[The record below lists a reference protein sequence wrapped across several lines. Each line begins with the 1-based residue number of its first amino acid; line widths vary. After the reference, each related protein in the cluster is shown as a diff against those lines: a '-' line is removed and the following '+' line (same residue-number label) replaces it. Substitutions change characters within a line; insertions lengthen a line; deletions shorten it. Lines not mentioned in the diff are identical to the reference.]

1 MTKQESQIHS
11 GNVSRWFL
19 ITMAVSFLALFLVV
33 PLALILTEAFKRGWN
48 VYCQSLTD
56 RYTLSAIGL
65 TLFVTV
71 IVVPLNT
78 IFGVAAAW
86 CIAKFRFR
94 GRQLLMTLIDIP
106 YSVSPVISG
115 LIFILLFG
123 RQGWFGNW
131 LAAHHISIIFAF
143 PGIVLA
149 TLFVTFPIVA
159 KELIP
164 LMESQ
169 GNEEEEAAR
178 LLGATGWQTFRYV
191 TLPNIRWG
199 LLYGVLLCNSRA
211 LGEFGA
217 VAVVSGSLRGETTT
231 MPLHIEILYNE
242 YQITAAFSVASLL
255 TLTAIITLAIKSFL
269 EWKQNRARTTQL
281 VYDVDVLENSDTQ
294 PTPSVV
300 SEHFSEASPTLS
312 IRASTDHVPPSND
325 RGFSPPR
332 PTPPYRDRS
341 QGVGED
347 EH

>member
-1 MTKQESQIHS
+1 MKQESRIHS
-11 GNVSRWFL
+11 ENTTQWLL
-19 ITMAVSFLALFLVV
+19 ITVAVGFLALFLVV
-33 PLALILTEAFKRGWN
+33 PLALILTEAFKRGWS
-48 VYCQSLTD
+48 VYHQSLTD
-56 RYTLSAIGL
+56 PYTLSAIGL
-65 TLFVTV
+65 TFFVTV

-78 IFGVAAAW
+78 IFGIAAAW

-123 RQGWFGNW
+123 RQGWFGDW

-149 TLFVTFPIVA
+149 TLFVTFPMVA

-199 LLYGVLLCNSRA
+199 LLYGILLCNSRA

-231 MPLHIEILYNE
+231 IPLHIEILYNE

-255 TLTAIITLAIKSFL
+255 TLTAIITLIIKSFL
-269 EWKQNRARTTQL
+269 EWKQNRTLTML
-281 VYDVDVLENSDTQ
+281 PVYDMEVPEIHYSQPAMPVVSDFLHEKSPMNHVQ
-294 PTPSVV
+294 PTDRRDSLPLPS
-300 SEHFSEASPTLS
+300 T
-312 IRASTDHVPPSND
+312 I
-325 RGFSPPR
+325 
-332 PTPPYRDRS
+332 PYRGRS
-341 QGVGED
+341 QGVGEN
-347 EH
+347 EY